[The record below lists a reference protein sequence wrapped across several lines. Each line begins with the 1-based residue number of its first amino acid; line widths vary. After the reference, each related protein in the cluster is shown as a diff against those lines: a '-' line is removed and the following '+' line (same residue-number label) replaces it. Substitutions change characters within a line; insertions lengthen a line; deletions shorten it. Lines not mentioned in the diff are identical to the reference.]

1 MLRRQK
7 FQFPSAI
14 KFDSIKLQNEIKINK
29 NKSYYGIHSVFILLE
44 CALGNNFNNK
54 PPDKRD
60 VENLDFELNIEQ
72 EFLVCSVSV
81 ERQLTSN

>member
-1 MLRRQK
+1 MSVTLLPAPRIQN
-7 FQFPSAI
+7 AI
-14 KFDSIKLQNEIKINK
+14 YTSE
-29 NKSYYGIHSVFILLE
+29 SYYDIHYVFTNFILLE

>member
-1 MLRRQK
+1 MLRKQK
-7 FQFPSAI
+7 FPFSSAI
-14 KFDSIKLQNEIKINK
+14 KFDSIKLQCEIKINNK
-29 NKSYYGIHSVFILLE
+29 NKSYCDIHSVFILLE

-81 ERQLTSN
+81 AK

>member
-1 MLRRQK
+1 MRKQK
-7 FQFPSAI
+7 FHFPSAI
-14 KFDSIKLQNEIKINK
+14 KFDSVKLKREIKINK
-29 NKSYYGIHSVFILLE
+29 NKSYYDTHSVFILLE

-81 ERQLTSN
+81 AK

>member
-1 MLRRQK
+1 MLRKQK
-7 FQFPSAI
+7 FNFPSAI
-14 KFDSIKLQNEIKINK
+14 KFDSIKLQREIKTNNK
-29 NKSYYGIHSVFILLE
+29 NKSYYDIHSVFILLE

-54 PPDKRD
+54 PLDKRD

-81 ERQLTSN
+81 AKK